1 MYLHFIQKL
10 VNYKKNNK
18 TMIFNKK
25 NKQEKIKQVEESS
38 LNEWLEQEEQEP
50 EGQLAIDVF
59 HDNKKIVIKS
69 TIAGADPKNLKISLH
84 NDLLIIK
91 GKREQNEKITDD
103 QYLFRECY
111 WGPFSR
117 SIILPSEVDPKKVK
131 AEIENGVLTVTLQ
144 KSKPEKI
151 EVIVKD

>member
-1 MYLHFIQKL
+1 
-10 VNYKKNNK
+10 
-18 TMIFNKK
+18 MIFNKK
-25 NKQEKIKQVEESS
+25 NKQAPVKHLEESS

-50 EGQLAIDVF
+50 EGQLAIDVY
-59 HDNKKIVIKS
+59 HDSKKIVIKS

-91 GKREQNEKITDD
+91 GKREQAEKISDE

-111 WGPFSR
+111 WGPFTR

-131 AEIENGVLTVTLQ
+131 AEIENRILTITLQ

>member
-1 MYLHFIQKL
+1 
-10 VNYKKNNK
+10 
-18 TMIFNKK
+18 MIFNKK
-25 NKQEKIKQVEESS
+25 NKQTPIKHLEESS
-38 LNEWLEQEEQEP
+38 LNEWLEQGEQEP
-50 EGQLAIDVF
+50 EGQLAIDVY
-59 HDNKKIVIKS
+59 HDNKKIIIKS

-91 GKREQNEKITDD
+91 GKREQDEKISDE

-111 WGPFSR
+111 WGPFTR

-131 AEIENGVLTVTLQ
+131 AEIENGVLTITLQ